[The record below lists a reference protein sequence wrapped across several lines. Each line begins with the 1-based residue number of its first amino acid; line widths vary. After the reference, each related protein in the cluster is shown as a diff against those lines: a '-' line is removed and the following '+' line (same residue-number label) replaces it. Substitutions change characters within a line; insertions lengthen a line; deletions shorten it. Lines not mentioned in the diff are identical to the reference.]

1 MTKKGA
7 RQVDWYFDFISPYAW
22 LQAESFHL
30 LPSNVVLTCK
40 PVLFAG
46 LLQHWGQLGPA
57 EIVPKR
63 RFTYRYIVWRARA
76 LGLPVCLPSSHPFNP
91 LKLLRLAVVVDGQRD
106 VVQKLFRF
114 VWSEG
119 KLSDDPRAWR
129 ELIDALGLPD
139 ADERIAD
146 PAVKERLRLNTEEAV
161 ARGVFGVPTA
171 LVDDE
176 LFWGADATEMLLDY
190 LAADAVFNSQ
200 EMGRASNLPAGV
212 VRRRT

>member
-1 MTKKGA
+1 MESKNT

-30 LPSNVVLTCK
+30 LPSNVVLKCK

-63 RFTYRYIVWRARA
+63 RFTYRYVVWRARA
-76 LGLPVCLPSSHPFNP
+76 LGLPVRLPSSHPFNP
-91 LKLLRLAVVVDGQRD
+91 LKLLRLAVVVDGQRE

-114 VWSEG
+114 IWSEG
-119 KLSDDPRAWR
+119 KLADDADAWR

-139 ADERIAD
+139 ADERIAE
-146 PAVKERLRLNTEEAV
+146 PAVKEQLRRNTEEAV
-161 ARGVFGVPTA
+161 ARGVFGVPTM
-171 LVDDE
+171 LVDGE
-176 LFWGADATEMLLDY
+176 LFWGADSTDMLLDY
-190 LAADAVFNSQ
+190 LAGDPVFGSQ
-200 EMGRASNLPAGV
+200 EMYRASDLPAGV
-212 VRRRT
+212 ARRRA

>member
-76 LGLPVCLPSSHPFNP
+76 AG
-91 LKLLRLAVVVDGQRD
+91 A
-106 VVQKLFRF
+106 
-114 VWSEG
+114 
-119 KLSDDPRAWR
+119 
-129 ELIDALGLPD
+129 
-139 ADERIAD
+139 
-146 PAVKERLRLNTEEAV
+146 PAVIASIQSAETATAGGGGRWTAGRRAEVVPIRMVRGQALR
-161 ARGVFGVPTA
+161 R
-171 LVDDE
+171 
-176 LFWGADATEMLLDY
+176 
-190 LAADAVFNSQ
+190 S
-200 EMGRASNLPAGV
+200 
-212 VRRRT
+212 